1 MEKWF
6 GSYECSTRQGTV
18 SRAGASATTPVDL
31 GENVRHEIDRGGA
44 RADEG
49 NRCGSRLVKA
59 MKKHR
64 NHSMKE
70 RAWTCAQCVARRI
83 SLQRTLICPGKECTR
98 QSSTYRVRIDYPKD
112 GRTQK
117 PSKGC

>member
-6 GSYECSTRQGTV
+6 GSYECSGGRGTV

-31 GENVRHEIDRGGA
+31 GENVRHEINRGGA
-44 RADEG
+44 RANAG
-49 NRCGSRLVKA
+49 NRCEFRLVTT
-59 MKKHR
+59 MKKLR
-64 NHSMKE
+64 NHSVKE
-70 RAWTCAQCVARRI
+70 GARTGAQGVARRT
-83 SLQRTLICPGKECTR
+83 SLQRTLICPGKECTQ